1 MTWEEDE
8 KIPNHGIVKDSSIMR
23 GTSREHTHTH
33 TTSFLHYLVKGRSLE
48 INVVFSCLLIFLLF
62 DFPGGTVDENPPAN
76 AGHIDSIPGLGRF
89 HVYGATKPV
98 LHNY

>member
-1 MTWEEDE
+1 M
-8 KIPNHGIVKDSSIMR
+8 KQFSIMVSSKTMR
-23 GTSREHTHTH
+23 GPSWEHTYTH

-76 AGHIDSIPGLGRF
+76 AGHIDLIPGLGRF